1 MAELNAPGR
10 RRVGWWAGP
19 EPADPLAALT
29 GWLLRQEMRARIKG
43 ADLVLLGPEPPS
55 WPDPGFTGE
64 RALQRTDWPAG
75 AGAPFD
81 VFVAS
86 GAPEPGGPKLAE
98 ALREQGTTC
107 VAVAPT
113 EEWDLPEAQS
123 VGPPFAV
130 PEPALLAAR
139 HLPGNLLE
147 ARRAYLRVVE
157 GLPRRY
163 VLVDPCLLSSGQP
176 APDFSLALAALA
188 QRAGGADR
196 PAPLVRLSP
205 GPLALED
212 PEVEGFLRR
221 RRAEAEE
228 ARAQPEDWQGYLGGE
243 LFPLRVTSPVDLA
256 AAVAGAGAV
265 VAGSAALM
273 ALAWALGAPH
283 VAVGPEGGP
292 ASNFAAW
299 TGDAS
304 ALAAGPAEVVATI
317 DNVFARRGTP
327 PGLARLEATLDQAL
341 DTAAAGLG
349 KGLAEAP
356 GDAGATNRQARAEQ
370 LVEEL
375 EAVNNAL
382 RARMAAER
390 LRFGERAALLESA
403 AETTVESAIKA
414 VHGQDVMVRRRL
426 EEVEREMHRLQEETA
441 VQQAELRALHE
452 SLAWR
457 ALSPLRQWVEK
468 RATGGS

>member
-1 MAELNAPGR
+1 MLCVLAGGAPRPRSTKKSHSSPKNQRPRSSHAQNANAPPRVARWARVAKSQAGSR
-10 RRVGWWAGP
+10 RRRGAAGEASGPAASLELVATRTARSVVAPAGAWPPVALGKLPAMAQVGAPPGRRVGWWAGA

-29 GWLLRQEMRARIKG
+29 GWLLRREVQARVAG
-43 ADLVLLGPEPPS
+43 VVPVLVHGGPVS
-55 WPDPGFTGE
+55 WADPGFTGE
-64 RALQRTDWPAG
+64 LALLKLDWPAP
-75 AGAPFD
+75 AGPPLD
-81 VFVAS
+81 VLVAS
-86 GAPEPGGPKLAE
+86 GTPEPGGPKLAQALTE
-98 ALREQGTTC
+98 AGTPA
-107 VAVAPT
+107 VAVAPAG
-113 EEWDLPEAQS
+113 EWGFQEAQS

-147 ARRAYLRVVE
+147 ARRAFLRVVE

-304 ALAAGPAEVVATI
+304 ALAAGPAEV
-317 DNVFARRGTP
+317 
-327 PGLARLEATLDQAL
+327 
-341 DTAAAGLG
+341 
-349 KGLAEAP
+349 
-356 GDAGATNRQARAEQ
+356 
-370 LVEEL
+370 
-375 EAVNNAL
+375 
-382 RARMAAER
+382 
-390 LRFGERAALLESA
+390 
-403 AETTVESAIKA
+403 
-414 VHGQDVMVRRRL
+414 
-426 EEVEREMHRLQEETA
+426 
-441 VQQAELRALHE
+441 
-452 SLAWR
+452 
-457 ALSPLRQWVEK
+457 
-468 RATGGS
+468 